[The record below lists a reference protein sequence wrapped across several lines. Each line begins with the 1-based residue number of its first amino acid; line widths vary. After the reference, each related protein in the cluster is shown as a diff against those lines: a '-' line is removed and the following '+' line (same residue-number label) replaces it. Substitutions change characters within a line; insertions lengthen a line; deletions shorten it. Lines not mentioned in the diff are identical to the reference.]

1 MGYMLLKDGKG
12 QTVFEYLLLVGGAVL
27 IAVLAVHTLIS
38 GLQGG
43 AEEVTDAVREA
54 VSGMKDAVN
63 EYLQKYVL
71 RFRALRLSHLL

>member
-27 IAVLAVHTLIS
+27 IAVLAVHTLIL

-43 AEEVTDAVREA
+43 AEEVTDAIKGA
-54 VSGMKDAVN
+54 VSRMKGAVN
-63 EYLQKYVL
+63 EYLQKM
-71 RFRALRLSHLL
+71 